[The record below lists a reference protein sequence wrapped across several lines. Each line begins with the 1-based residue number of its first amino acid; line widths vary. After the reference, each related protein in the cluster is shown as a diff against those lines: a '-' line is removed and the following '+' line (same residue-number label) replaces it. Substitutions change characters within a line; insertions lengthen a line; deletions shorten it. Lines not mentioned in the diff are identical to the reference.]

1 MHLYGGVVHS
11 FTNTGADARG
21 MPDALRYSAEAD
33 RRSWNS
39 LVDFLE
45 EIFA

>member
-1 MHLYGGVVHS
+1 VVHS
-11 FTNTGADARG
+11 FTNKEADSKG
-21 MPDALRYSAEAD
+21 MPEAIRYSAEAD